1 MTVDLSNWN
10 GLIDYKN
17 EYYGNI
23 VNSLF
28 HVCLKHTTN
37 LCFYFP
43 NSWLLFFVWF
53 NFQKREAMLAVFE
66 SYNIEL

>member
-1 MTVDLSNWN
+1 MTVDLSNSN

-43 NSWLLFFVWF
+43 NS
-53 NFQKREAMLAVFE
+53 
-66 SYNIEL
+66 